1 MRPVFREIDSKSAEI
16 LGISID
22 VDELWR
28 RAWEMMKRRTKGA
41 GIKVT
46 PRAEG
51 VEISSSL
58 REAKRKESKRKRR
71 GSQGKA
77 EPLTK
82 WFKQGNKHAT
92 SKS

>member
-1 MRPVFREIDSKSAEI
+1 MERMI
-16 LGISID
+16 
-22 VDELWR
+22 
-28 RAWEMMKRRTKGA
+28 KGA
-41 GIKVT
+41 GRKVA
-46 PRAEG
+46 PGAEG

-58 REAKRKESKRKRR
+58 REAKRKESERKRR